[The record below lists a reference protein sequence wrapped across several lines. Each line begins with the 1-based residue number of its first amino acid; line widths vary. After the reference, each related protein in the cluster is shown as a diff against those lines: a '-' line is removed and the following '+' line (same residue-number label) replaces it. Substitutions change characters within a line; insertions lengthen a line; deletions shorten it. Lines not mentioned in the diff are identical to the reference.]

1 MTAES
6 EQRPDG
12 AGNEP
17 TGERDRQ
24 ESARPLPAEVRQQL
38 TTIGADVIGRTP
50 AAELPPGL
58 RRFARFAPAKRL
70 RLGAAEIA
78 AALATDEAFRARI
91 AEVVRSASPELVE
104 TVLQGAPPATADPTD
119 IAVVAYLMRPSGWQD
134 LIERATQNLS
144 ELAGRRDSQHEQER
158 LAAELERL
166 RDANADAVRAR
177 DAIRQGAR
185 REAAEHAQQLS
196 ELNRQLRS
204 LQSQLRSSQRA
215 AEAAVADAEAARAE
229 RRSAA
234 STASAELRKARS
246 RIAELE
252 QQLDAARRAGRSERD
267 HDNARLWLLVE
278 QIAAATAG
286 LRSELDISRPEL
298 APADTVESTATRS
311 ASRPSTIDGSL
322 LERLLNGPHVH
333 LLVDGYNITKTAY
346 PELTLADQRS
356 RLVSS
361 LGALAARTGV
371 EVTVAFDGT
380 AAPVGAAASLPT
392 PRGVR
397 VLFSAP
403 GELADDLIRALLRA
417 EPAGRTVVVAS
428 SDGEVAAASRGAGYW
443 VVSAGVL
450 VSRLDR
456 S

>member
-6 EQRPDG
+6 EPVH
-12 AGNEP
+12 
-17 TGERDRQ
+17 
-24 ESARPLPAEVRQQL
+24 PLPAEVRQQL

-50 AAELPPGL
+50 PAELPPGL

-78 AALATDEAFRARI
+78 AALAADDGFRARI
-91 AEVVRSASPELVE
+91 ADVVRLASPELVE
-104 TVLQGAPPATADPTD
+104 TIVQGAPPETADPVD
-119 IAVVAYLMRPSGWQD
+119 IAVVAYLIRPAGWQQ
-134 LIERATQNLS
+134 LVERAAESLS
-144 ELAGRRDSQHEQER
+144 DLEGQRGLRQELDRLTSEVGR
-158 LAAELERL
+158 LK
-166 RDANADAVRAR
+166 DANVDAVRAR
-177 DAIRQGAR
+177 DSSRQGAR
-185 REAAEHAQQLS
+185 REAAEHVQEVA

-204 LQSQLRSSQRA
+204 LQNQVRNSQRA
-215 AEAAVADAEAARAE
+215 AETALAEAESVRAE
-229 RRSAA
+229 RQSAA
-234 STASAELRKARS
+234 SAGSAELRKARN
-246 RIAELE
+246 RIADLE
-252 QQLDAARRAGRSERD
+252 QQLETARRAGRSGRD
-267 HDNARLWLLVE
+267 HDNARLWLLLE
-278 QIAAATAG
+278 QISAATAG
-286 LRSELDISRPEL
+286 LRRELDISKPDL
-298 APADTVESTATRS
+298 APADTVGSS
-311 ASRPSTIDGSL
+311 AARGANRPSTIDGSL
-322 LERLLNGPHVH
+322 LERLLSGAHVH
-333 LLVDGYNITKTAY
+333 LLVDGYNITKSAY
-346 PELTLADQRS
+346 PELTLADQRT
-356 RLVSS
+356 RLVGS

-380 AAPVGAAASLPT
+380 AAPVGAAASLST

-428 SDGEVAAASRGAGYW
+428 SDGEVAAAARGAGNW